1 MTKCVNCGTEAE
13 NASYCPE
20 CGAMI
25 IREAISPSGAPT
37 VEPTAAE
44 TPVAAPVPEQSP
56 LYSSE
61 PSANG
66 GVGDTS
72 GYAGNNDRSSF
83 SGESPMQSAPLYQ
96 SAPGAY
102 QSRPSGTGQMI
113 FAVINIILGT
123 IMCCCGGLGIPALVL
138 AIIAAVM
145 ASGANKAMTAEEA
158 QSKIKTAMILNII
171 SIILAVLAVIIA
183 IAFSVWGQ
191 SINPNDYYNQYGYDF
206 SDMFGS

>member
-25 IREAISPSGAPT
+25 IREAISQPG
-37 VEPTAAE
+37 VTAAE
-44 TPVAAPVPEQSP
+44 QSFTEPQTVKSVPEQAP
-56 LYSSE
+56 LYSSDD
-61 PSANG
+61 PASSASGN
-66 GVGDTS
+66 TS
-72 GYAGNNDRSSF
+72 GYAGNDDRANF
-83 SGESPMQSAPLYQ
+83 SGESPMQTAPIYQ
-96 SAPGAY
+96 PAPGSY
-102 QSRPSGTGQMI
+102 QPRPSGSGQMV

-123 IMCCCGGLGIPALVL
+123 IMCCCMGLGIPALVL

-171 SIILAVLAVIIA
+171 SIILAVIAVMIA
-183 IAFSVWGQ
+183 IGFSVWSQ
-191 SINPNDYYNQYGYDF
+191 SIDPNEYYAQYGYDF